1 MHNVENA
8 VTLMQRMAA
17 AEIKIIVLE
26 KAMERAF
33 GRRWLDL
40 LTTAPPVTEKREPE

>member
-1 MHNVENA
+1 MNESAMERIAALEVKVE
-8 VTLMQRMAA
+8 
-17 AEIKIIVLE
+17 VLE

-40 LTTAPPVTEKREPE
+40 LVKNVPVVKDKREPE